1 MKILKIFE
9 IIGGSTLKIINS
21 LIPFGRFIVFYLR
34 LFPFLFKPPFRLNI
48 VFRQIEIIGVSSW
61 GVITLTAIFT
71 GMVEAIQLYNGFKEF
86 GAEGFMGYTIFV
98 SITRELGPVFATLM
112 VISRAISAMTAE
124 LGTMRVT
131 EQIDA
136 IDVLGLDSK
145 RYLII
150 PRVLATAISLPILV
164 ILFDIISNV
173 TAFYIST
180 AVLDINPTVYANII
194 QKLLHFGDILTGVFK
209 AFVFGL
215 SIGMIG
221 AYVGY
226 NTDGGAKG
234 VGISTTNAVVF
245 ASISMFAL
253 NYVLSSLF
261 LILHW

>member
-1 MKILKIFE
+1 MKVFNLFELVGNPILK
-9 IIGGSTLKIINS
+9 LARL
-21 LIPFGRFIVFYLR
+21 LIPLGEFIVFYVY
-34 LFPFLFKPPFRLNI
+34 LFGYLFRRPFRFNI
-48 VFRQIEIIGVSSW
+48 IFKQVETIGVSSW
-61 GVITLTAIFT
+61 GVISLTALFT

-145 RYLII
+145 RYLVT
-150 PRVLATAISLPILV
+150 PRVIATAISLPILV
-164 ILFDIISNV
+164 ILFDIVSNV

-180 AVLDINPTVYANII
+180 SVLDINPTTYQSVI
-194 QKLLHFGDILTGVFK
+194 QKMLHFSDIFTGVMK
-209 AFVFGL
+209 AFIFGIA
-215 SIGMIG
+215 IGMIG

-226 NTDGGAKG
+226 NTKGGAKG
-234 VGISTTNAVVF
+234 VGISTTQSVVLS
-245 ASISMFAL
+245 SIAMFAL
-253 NYVLSSLF
+253 NYIMSSIF
-261 LILHW
+261 LMLNW